1 VSLLGKAAIA
11 IWCHIDAPL
20 RAEHDAWHSGEH
32 LPERLAIPG
41 FLRGRRCRT
50 PDEAAAWPYFILYEV
65 CDAAVTTSPA
75 YLERL
80 NNPTPWSRK
89 LFASCRL
96 SRTLCRIAES
106 RGVGLGGALFTV
118 QNPEHFSLKEIL
130 AMEGVT
136 AVHVLERDDSLER
149 PRTGEEALRR
159 GPDESVERILVV
171 EGHDLGAVKLP
182 GQRYR
187 LSHALTA

>member
-1 VSLLGKAAIA
+1 VLLGKAAIA

-41 FLRGRRCRT
+41 FLRGRRCRA
-50 PDEAAAWPYFILYEV
+50 PDDAAAWPYFILYEV
-65 CDAAVTTSPA
+65 RDAAVMTSAA

-96 SRTLCRIAES
+96 SRTLCRVVES
-106 RGVGLGGALFTV
+106 RGMGLGGEVLTFTGEG
-118 QNPEHFSLKEIL
+118 NAREIL
-130 AMEGVT
+130 ETTGVT
-136 AVHVLERDDSLER
+136 AVHVLERDRSLER
-149 PRTGEEALRR
+149 PRTSEEGLRR
-159 GPDESVERILVV
+159 GADESVERIVVV
-171 EGHDLGAVKLP
+171 EGHDLRSLTLP
-182 GQRYR
+182 GGRYR